1 MTAMER
7 ASLKKTSR
15 PTCIVTF
22 DCPMALSEVSRL
34 SRQYKELEKIVNN
47 LERHTKIVY
56 NNVVYMC
63 SQMIKMKFLN

>member
-7 ASLKKTSR
+7 ASLKKSSR

-22 DCPMALSEVSRL
+22 DCPMALSEVARL
-34 SRQYKELEKIVNN
+34 SRQFKELEKVVNN

-56 NNVVYMC
+56 KYVIYFC
-63 SQMIKMKFLN
+63 SQMIKMKFQN